1 MDPSFDVDAF
11 LHEILP
17 QISGETCYEE
27 FTELRVINEYPRYSY
42 EIQDTWQNQDT
53 VSIEYEFGGTAIV
66 ENIVADG
73 KQKTKK
79 KNSKMGKEDTKK
91 LSQNR
96 KAAKKI
102 KGQKKAEKLIL
113 EKQVLDL
120 LREKQQDQ
128 ETITAQSLEIQR
140 LKDEVSTLK
149 GTR

>member
-91 LSQNR
+91 LIQNR
-96 KAAKKI
+96 KAAKKLRDKKKSWEI
-102 KGQKKAEKLIL
+102 NFGETSFTTFAGKTTGSRNNYSSISRNSTPERWGQY
-113 EKQVLDL
+113 
-120 LREKQQDQ
+120 
-128 ETITAQSLEIQR
+128 T
-140 LKDEVSTLK
+140 
-149 GTR
+149 

>member
-1 MDPSFDVDAF
+1 M
-11 LHEILP
+11 
-17 QISGETCYEE
+17 
-27 FTELRVINEYPRYSY
+27 
-42 EIQDTWQNQDT
+42 
-53 VSIEYEFGGTAIV
+53 V
-66 ENIVADG
+66 ENNVADG

-128 ETITAQSLEIQR
+128 GTITAQSLEIQR
-140 LKDEVSTLK
+140 LKVEVSILK